1 MLISVDELLVAQDIH
16 GVGEALR
23 PAGDMRDIG
32 AALDHR
38 ALNVL
43 TDNQSISSFLL
54 LHLSS
59 LIARFL
65 VAHNRS
71 WQNGGEQIRSL

>member
-1 MLISVDELLVAQDIH
+1 MSVDELLVAQDIH

-23 PAGDMRDIG
+23 PAGDMWDVG

-43 TDNQSISSFLL
+43 TDNQSMSHFLL

-65 VAHNRS
+65 VAHNHS